1 MQNKYFQRIILRKNS
16 GFDLLSGFHSVK
28 RCYTHYQSE
37 QESLILSSYEPY
49 KLQQLPD
56 WQDMFIS
63 TIAEWMSLV

>member
-37 QESLILSSYEPY
+37 KESLILSSYEPY

-56 WQDMFIS
+56 
-63 TIAEWMSLV
+63 